1 MIWNWNLNI
10 LIIVA
15 IFIGMFFPLS
25 SSYWKKKHHCW
36 EWEDLHIFATKK
48 PPGTRASPVARRR
61 RSQRLNLGVQREMSF
76 CCSKNLA
83 SLEGCFEKKKTWFN
97 MFKYF
102 DLNVFLSLHLRKST
116 LCFFRNRH
124 ADKGYKMSAAV
135 PFLPMSPALEG
146 IPGNQICW
154 HCWSRAISMTR
165 LHLGKIWQSTFFV
178 SHLAT
183 CNDCPKAVCMGII
196 GNQSSFRGNPVWWII
211 DIFCGSHIFDTHIDR
226 HTDRQIDRWVDR

>member
-1 MIWNWNLNI
+1 
-10 LIIVA
+10 
-15 IFIGMFFPLS
+15 MFFPLS
-25 SSYWKKKHHCW
+25 SSYWKKNITAGSGRISTYLPRKNLQELVLLPWRGAGVTVKFGCLKRDEFLLLQKPHKFGRLFW
-36 EWEDLHIFATKK
+36 EEKDMIQHVQVLW
-48 PPGTRASPVARRR
+48 
-61 RSQRLNLGVQREMSF
+61 SQR
-76 CCSKNLA
+76 
-83 SLEGCFEKKKTWFN
+83 
-97 MFKYF
+97 
-102 DLNVFLSLHLRKST
+102 FLSLHLRKST